1 MNKNVINQEID
12 AAYHA
17 LENVGIANDKKID
30 KTFRGQIATF
40 GAAVSMGN
48 LLAAIAFFSEKGSA
62 SVERQKLLAAIHEI
76 VSKYGSIKDKGK
88 DLYDYVRKAM
98 DDGEEETCKE
108 DIINA
113 AIALKLAMNLYHL
126 TE

>member
-17 LENVGIANDKKID
+17 LQSAGIANNKEID
-30 KTFRGQIATF
+30 KTFRGQIAAF

-48 LLAAIAFFSEKGSA
+48 LLAAIAFFSEKGGA
-62 SVERQKLLAAIHEI
+62 SVERQKLLDAIYEI
-76 VSKYGSIKDKGK
+76 ICQYGSIKERGK
-88 DLYDYVRKAM
+88 DLYDYVRRAM
-98 DDGEEETCKE
+98 DAGEAETCKE

>member
-17 LENVGIANDKKID
+17 LENVGIANNKKID

-40 GAAVSMGN
+40 GAAISMGN
-48 LLAAIAFFSEKGSA
+48 LLAAIAFFSEKGGA
-62 SVERQKLLAAIHEI
+62 SVERQKLLDAIHEI
-76 VSKYGSIKDKGK
+76 ISKYSFIEDKGK

-98 DDGEEETCKE
+98 DNGKEETCKE